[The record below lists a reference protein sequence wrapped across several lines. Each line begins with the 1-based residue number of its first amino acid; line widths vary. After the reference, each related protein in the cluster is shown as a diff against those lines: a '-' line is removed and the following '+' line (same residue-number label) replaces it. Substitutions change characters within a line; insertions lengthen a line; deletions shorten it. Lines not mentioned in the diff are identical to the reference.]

1 MEISYD
7 SFEHVHATSLTQ
19 SGVPKRFWRKIFE
32 KIVSQSFDAG
42 EAFGL
47 AENASQG
54 LVILYLSPKFTRN
67 TLNFT

>member
-7 SFEHVHATSLTQ
+7 SFEQVHATSLSQ

-47 AENASQG
+47 AENVSQG
-54 LVILYLSPKFTRN
+54 LFLK
-67 TLNFT
+67 TLNLVRTP